1 MSETDYLSTKRLWY
15 IVQTYSGLE
24 NSVKVS
30 LERRIETMNM
40 QDKIF
45 QVMIP
50 EEIIP
55 ADKKDKNPKEKIVK
69 IFPGYVFVEMIVTDD
84 SWFVVRNT
92 PGVTGFLGSSGGGT
106 KPVPLKPEE
115 INPILKK
122 CGMLQVQ
129 KFNVKP
135 GEKVRIINGNFT
147 GTEVTVENID
157 QDKGK
162 IHVLIEMF
170 ERQTSMELDF
180 TDVEVIK

>member
-1 MSETDYLSTKRLWY
+1 MTQGMRLWY

-24 NSVKVS
+24 DSVKQS
-30 LERRIETMNM
+30 LERRIESMNM
-40 QDKIF
+40 EDLIF

-50 EEIIP
+50 ETIEIEEKP
-55 ADKKDKNPKEKIVK
+55 DKTKKEKHIK
-69 IFPGYVFVEMIVTDD
+69 IFPGYVFIEMIVTDD

-122 CGMLQVQ
+122 CGMLAVQRLNVQV
-129 KFNVKP
+129 
-135 GEKVRIINGNFT
+135 GDKVRIKDGNFK
-147 GTEVTVENID
+147 GQEVVVDSID
-157 QDKGK
+157 EDQGK

-170 ERQTSMELDF
+170 ERHTSMELDF
-180 TDVEVIK
+180 TEIEVMKE